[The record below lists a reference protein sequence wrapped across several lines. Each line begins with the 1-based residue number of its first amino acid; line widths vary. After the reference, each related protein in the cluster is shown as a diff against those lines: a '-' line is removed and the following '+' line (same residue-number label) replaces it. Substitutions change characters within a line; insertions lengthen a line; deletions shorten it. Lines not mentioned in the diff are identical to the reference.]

1 MISVIIPTLNE
12 ADNLATLLDALCDHE
27 PAPELIVV
35 DGGSTDGTPS
45 IATEYGAVLVHS
57 APGRG
62 AQLHAG
68 AGQATGDVLLF
79 LHADCRYPANGLGRI
94 ETALAA
100 EPDVLGGNH
109 RLLFDGSDRFSLWLN
124 GFYAWIRSH
133 GVYYGDS
140 GIFVRRNAFYAL
152 GGIRSIALMEDYEF
166 VRRMEGCGKTI
177 CIGDPPLITS
187 SRRFRNRHPVAIVFG
202 WLKIH
207 ALYYL
212 GVSPRWLARLY
223 DSERRVD
230 QSPTTSTTASVK
242 QTNSASSMMK
252 GGIT

>member
-12 ADNLATLLDALCDHE
+12 ASNLATLLDSVCDHE

-35 DGGSTDGTPS
+35 DGGSTDGTPG
-45 IATEYGAVLVHS
+45 IATEYGAVVVHS

-68 AGQATGDVLLF
+68 ACLATGDVLLF
-79 LHADCRYPANGLGRI
+79 LHADCRFPANGLGRI

-100 EPDVLGGNH
+100 QPDALGGNH

-140 GIFVRRNAFYAL
+140 GIFVRRSAYDAL
-152 GGIRSIALMEDYEF
+152 GGIRPMALMEDFEF
-166 VRRMEGCGKTI
+166 VRRMEAHGKTI

-187 SRRFRNRHPVAIVFG
+187 SRRFHNRRPIGIVIG

-230 QSPTTSTTASVK
+230 QSSTTSKTASVK
-242 QTNSASSMMK
+242 QARSDSPMMK